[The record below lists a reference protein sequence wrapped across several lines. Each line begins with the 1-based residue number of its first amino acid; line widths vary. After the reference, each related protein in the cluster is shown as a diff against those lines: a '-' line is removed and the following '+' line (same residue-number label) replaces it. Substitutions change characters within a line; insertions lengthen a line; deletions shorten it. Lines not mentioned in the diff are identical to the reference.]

1 MENTALRL
9 SDYHTKIHQQ
19 RSNQNTNNNYTPT
32 NNELLSTSFTPQQ
45 TEESNLDRL
54 KAVITP
60 SCGLLYF
67 GYIAAAFC
75 AAAASVTLF
84 IQFLG
89 TLMHGFQIQ
98 SIVEIL
104 YLICACLLTASFI
117 LSAASAGIAR
127 KKGSTNANSLLRAIK
142 LFTDSKQLFIIPVVL
157 FFLALLAFSL
167 FSGIFGTIV
176 IFIPCIL
183 IVVFEMM
190 LLSLARRAESFL
202 RSNNPGF
209 SSGGKKA
216 ANTIHALC
224 IPILI
229 FAAYFA
235 SDSAYRF
242 VARILL
248 DFQHITLFPD
258 MAVKFTE
265 LIGYFS
271 LVLISI
277 GLIRITKAVTSYK
290 Y

>member
-190 LLSLARRAESFL
+190 LLSLARRAGRFL
-202 RSNNPGF
+202 KSDNPGF
-209 SSGGKKA
+209 SKGGKTA
-216 ANTIHALC
+216 ADLVHALC
-224 IPILI
+224 ILIILFTSFLTFESVLSSLMRPEHTNLYRYVAVI
-229 FAAYFA
+229 FTVF
-235 SDSAYRF
+235 
-242 VARILL
+242 
-248 DFQHITLFPD
+248 
-258 MAVKFTE
+258 
-265 LIGYFS
+265 IGWLS
-271 LVLISI
+271 LVIILT
-277 GLIRITKAVTSYK
+277 GLIKITKAVAGYK